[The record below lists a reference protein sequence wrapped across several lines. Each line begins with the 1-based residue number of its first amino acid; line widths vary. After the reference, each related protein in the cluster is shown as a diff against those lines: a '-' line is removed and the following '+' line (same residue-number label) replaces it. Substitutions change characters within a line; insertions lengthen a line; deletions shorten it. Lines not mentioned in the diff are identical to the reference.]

1 MGSGPFVLLEAVPKM
16 GLEDLVPEDQRGSSR
31 SSSSS
36 SRSKKKKK
44 DTVVFGGG
52 QYRKEFT
59 EERWQEVKR
68 TLVNEMGLV
77 PNEVTNNFSAE
88 ERFETLHEAAML
100 SRQETTLEELGR
112 SPSRCIVCGNAIGQS
127 GTEVEGKPVHIHH
140 TVGQV
145 RSSLD
150 EN

>member
-1 MGSGPFVLLEAVPKM
+1 M
-16 GLEDLVPEDQRGSSR
+16 GLEDLVPEDKRGSSR

-36 SRSKKKKK
+36 RRSKKEE

-52 QYRKEFT
+52 QYRKEFSK
-59 EERWQEVKR
+59 ERWAEVKS

-77 PNEVTNNFSAE
+77 PNEVVNNYSAE
-88 ERFETLHEAAML
+88 ERFEVLHEAALL
-100 SRQETTLEELGR
+100 SRKETSLEELGR
-112 SPSRCIVCGNAIGQS
+112 SVTRCIVCGNAIGES
-127 GTEVEGKPVHIHH
+127 GTELEGKPVHIHH

-145 RSSLD
+145 RSSLN